1 MTQTSAPVL
10 SVLSGMTVSPPPVW
24 FMRQAGRYLP
34 EYRALRASTSGFV
47 DFCLNPEK
55 AAEATLQP
63 IRRFGFD
70 AAILF
75 SDILMI
81 PLALGQDLTPSPPVR
96 ALFSGELPSLELMQE
111 KAGLA
116 GDALKN
122 VGETLQRVK
131 ANLDPHTTLIGFCGG
146 PWTVMTYMLNGK
158 KAHDRSLIRAFV
170 YDDPKQIQ
178 AVMEIVIEASAQYLL
193 MQAQSGAEVL
203 KIFESWA
210 EGFPDPYFQ
219 TLVVDPHIKLIQ
231 RVRQLGVTL
240 PIIGFPRGA
249 EARCRTYLDQVP
261 VDALALGTATP
272 LALGAELQ
280 KIKAD
285 PGRARSRRA
294 ALGWCG
300 AGRCRRPHSRRLG
313 SGALDLQSGSRH
325 LPRHPD
331 RTRRTSLE
339 ADTRPMSKVAVLLIN
354 LGGPETQ
361 ADVGGFLYN
370 LFADRRI
377 ITLPFG
383 VRQGVAAAIAHS
395 RTPAAQANYRHM
407 GGGSPILAETRAQA
421 DALAGRCSTHRTD
434 IDARV
439 FVGMR
444 YWHPFIAAAAA
455 EIDGLRPG

>member
-1 MTQTSAPVL
+1 MTQTLTPVL
-10 SVLSGMTVSPPPVW
+10 SVLNGMTVSPPPVW

-81 PLALGQDLTPSPPVR
+81 PLALGQDLTFAV
-96 ALFSGELPSLELMQE
+96 GEGPILGDLPSLDLMQE

-131 ANLDPHTTLIGFCGG
+131 AELEPNTTLIGFCGG

-170 YDDPKQIQ
+170 YDDPKHVH
-178 AVMEIVIEASAQYLL
+178 ALMEIVIEASAQYLL
-193 MQAQSGAEVL
+193 MQAQSGAQVL

-219 TLVVDPHIKLIQ
+219 TLVTDPHVKLIN
-231 RVRQLGVTL
+231 RVRELGVTL

-249 EARCRTYLDQVP
+249 EARCHDYIAQVP
-261 VDALALGTATP
+261 VDAMALGTATP
-272 LALGAELQ
+272 LTLGTELQ
-280 KIKAD
+280 KVKPIQ
-285 PGRARSRRA
+285 
-294 ALGWCG
+294 
-300 AGRCRRPHSRRLG
+300 
-313 SGALDLQSGSRH
+313 GALDPVVLRSGGKALDDAVGRI
-325 LPRHPD
+325 
-331 RTRRTSLE
+331 LE
-339 ADTRPMSKVAVLLIN
+339 AWGQGPLIFN
-354 LGGPETQ
+354 LGHGIFPDTPIEHVEQ
-361 ADVGGFLYN
+361 ALK
-370 LFADRRI
+370 RI
-377 ITLPFG
+377 RG
-383 VRQGVAAAIAHS
+383 Q
-395 RTPAAQANYRHM
+395 
-407 GGGSPILAETRAQA
+407 
-421 DALAGRCSTHRTD
+421 
-434 IDARV
+434 
-439 FVGMR
+439 
-444 YWHPFIAAAAA
+444 
-455 EIDGLRPG
+455 